1 MKPRQNLRIILLC
14 ILLTGGMLLHFTG
27 CSAEIQAA
35 DLMEGIKA
43 GPVGERASDEAFLLA
58 SADFAAALF
67 RNISASEQQA
77 NSLVSPLSAML
88 ALAMTANGADTQTK
102 AEMEKVLG
110 GSLPIEE
117 LIRSRQQE
125 YYNAFGASN
134 RESDSSAFVELML
147 EIILDTLRETT
158 VVGNAEESTKAAANS
173 YIQKLLHVLGD
184 EELSAAEI
192 MRRLGLSHRP
202 TFRKNY
208 LNPALE
214 QGFINRTIPDKP
226 NSRNQKYRRR

>member
-117 LIRSRQQE
+117 LNEYLHTYVKNLPSEEKSRLEIANSIWFREDEGLLQVNSEFLQKNAD
-125 YYNAFGASN
+125 YYNAINPPS
-134 RESDSSAFVELML
+134 
-147 EIILDTLRETT
+147 T
-158 VVGNAEESTKAAANS
+158 V
-173 YIQKLLHVLGD
+173 
-184 EELSAAEI
+184 
-192 MRRLGLSHRP
+192 RP
-202 TFRKNY
+202 
-208 LNPALE
+208 
-214 QGFINRTIPDKP
+214 
-226 NSRNQKYRRR
+226 